1 MIKINKK
8 RIIVG
13 ISGGID
19 SSMSLVLLKKQGWD
33 PIGVCLKLPVWKNK
47 KNLLRENICCTKES
61 ISIAR
66 SVCQKLMVPFY
77 FLDVR
82 SDFQKKVVDYFINE
96 FKNNKTPN
104 PCIICNRYLKF
115 KKLFEFANKMEAK
128 YVATG
133 HYARIA
139 KTPPKC
145 QTVHFGSVKRE
156 TYQLLIAKDKNKDQ
170 TYNLCFLPQKWLKYI
185 IFPLGNYTKKEVYQ
199 LAKKEGFDFFFN
211 KKQSQDFCF
220 VAGKSLSSFLKE
232 KVGKKPGKI
241 IDTEGNILGKHQGLH
256 FYTIGQRKGINL
268 AAGPW
273 FVKDF
278 DISKNILIVTK
289 NQKEVAQKEIILSP
303 FHFISGQSPKEKIKV
318 MAKIRY
324 RQHLSKATLFPP
336 SKDKL
341 KLVFDKPQRAV
352 TPGQFAVFYKGSV
365 CLGGGRITDWPINA
379 KNVVLQKCGGV

>member
-47 KNLLRENICCTKES
+47 KNLLHENICCTKES
-61 ISIAR
+61 ISIAK

-82 SDFQKKVVDYFINE
+82 PDFQKKVVNYFINE

-104 PCIICNRYLKF
+104 PCVICNRYLKF
-115 KKLFEFANKMEAK
+115 KKLFQFAKKFGAK

-133 HYARIA
+133 HYARTRKNN
-139 KTPPKC
+139 KTGKY
-145 QTVHFGSVKRE
+145 E
-156 TYQLLIAKDKNKDQ
+156 LLKAKDKNKDQ

-199 LAKKEGFDFFFN
+199 LAKKGGFNFFFN

-220 VAGKSLSSFLKE
+220 VTGKSLSSFLKE
-232 KVGKKPGKI
+232 KIGEKPGKI
-241 IDTEGNILGKHQGLH
+241 IDTKGNILGKHQGLH

-303 FHFISGQSPKEKIKV
+303 FHFISGQPPKEKIKV

-324 RQHLSKATLFPP
+324 RQPLGKATLFPP
-336 SKDKL
+336 SKGKL
-341 KLVFDKPQRAV
+341 RLTFDKPQRAV
-352 TPGQFAVFYKGSV
+352 TPGQFAVFYLKEI
-365 CLGGGRITDWPINA
+365 CLGGGRIAN
-379 KNVVLQKCGGV
+379 